1 MTGTTMERPEQS
13 SKADVT
19 LVARGITVAAC
30 VVVSNDIALVVAP
43 NGEGTAWKTAVKP
56 GDPVEL
62 FWVGGYEELTLPA
75 KIRQVEEGEEPRWH
89 LAPTGPVARSQ
100 RRRAVR
106 AWVELPVV
114 LPWAGATL
122 TGKTADLSEAGA
134 RVLVDGWGLPPERGV
149 RTRLS
154 ITLDD
159 KSVIDLNAEIV
170 RNQTRGVQWILAM
183 RFLDV
188 SERDE
193 DRLRKRVFQALREH
207 RLQED

>member
-1 MTGTTMERPEQS
+1 MERPEQS

-19 LVARGITVAAC
+19 LVTRGITVAAC
-30 VVVSNDIALVVAP
+30 VVVSNEIALVVAP
-43 NGEGTAWKTAVKP
+43 QGEGAAWKTAVSP

-62 FWVGGYEELTLPA
+62 FWVGGYEELTMPA

-114 LPWAGATL
+114 MPWAGATL
-122 TGKTADLSEAGA
+122 TGATADLSEAGA

-149 RTRLS
+149 RTQIS
-154 ITLDD
+154 ISLED
-159 KSVIDLNAEIV
+159 KSVIDLSCEIV
-170 RNQTRGVQWILAM
+170 RNQTRGSQWILAM

-193 DRLRKRVFQALREH
+193 DRLRKRVFRALREH

>member
-1 MTGTTMERPEQS
+1 
-13 SKADVT
+13 
-19 LVARGITVAAC
+19 
-30 VVVSNDIALVVAP
+30 
-43 NGEGTAWKTAVKP
+43 
-56 GDPVEL
+56 
-62 FWVGGYEELTLPA
+62 
-75 KIRQVEEGEEPRWH
+75 
-89 LAPTGPVARSQ
+89 VARSQ

-106 AWVELPVV
+106 AWVELPIV
-114 LPWAGATL
+114 LPWAGVTL

-159 KSVIDLNAEIV
+159 KGIVDLNAEIV
-170 RNQTRGVQWILAM
+170 RNQTRGAQWVLAM